1 MRTIS
6 ESLPREETFSHEALF
21 YAGAGEFVDRTA
33 PFIREG
39 LEANESVLVV
49 VNAERIE
56 MLRSE
61 LGGGADGVRFADMA
75 EVGQN
80 PARIIQAW
88 RDFVDEG
95 AGAPRRRR
103 GIGEPIW
110 AARSA
115 AELAE
120 CERHEALLNLAFAG
134 SPAWRLAC
142 PYDTQALKPS
152 VIEEAMRNHPVVV
165 AGGVPRPSATF
176 RGLAPIREPFDRPM
190 PEPPTA
196 SVELSFGE
204 EKLPAVRAFVAGA
217 AADSGLGPTRTEDLV
232 LAANEI
238 ATNSVRHGGGGGVLR
253 MWDEDKALVCEIRDA
268 GLIDRPLAGRQ
279 RPVPGQTSGFG
290 LWLANQLC
298 DLVQVRSSATGT
310 VVRLHMRP

>member
-1 MRTIS
+1 MKTTA
-6 ESLPREETFSHEALF
+6 ESLPREETFRHEALF
-21 YAGAGEFVDRTA
+21 YGGADEFVDRTA

-39 LEANESVLVV
+39 LEADESVLVV
-49 VNAERIE
+49 VNADKIE

-61 LGGGADGVRFADMA
+61 LGPGADAVRFADMA
-75 EVGQN
+75 EIGQN
-80 PARIIQAW
+80 PARIIPAW
-88 RDFVDEG
+88 RDFVDES
-95 AGAPRRRR
+95 AGSPRRRR

-110 AARSA
+110 ATRSA

-134 SPAWRLAC
+134 SPGWRLAC
-142 PYDTQALKPS
+142 PYDTRALEPS
-152 VIEEAMRNHPVVV
+152 VIEEAMRNHPVIVQ
-165 AGGVPRPSATF
+165 GGVPRRSATF
-176 RGLAPIREPFDRPM
+176 RGVAPEPFDRPM
-190 PEPPTA
+190 ADARGTP
-196 SVELSFGE
+196 VELAFGE
-204 EKLPAVRAFVAGA
+204 EMLPAVRGFVAGA
-217 AADSGLGPTRTEDLV
+217 AAESGLGPTRTEDLV

-253 MWDEDKALVCEIRDA
+253 MWEDEALVCEIRDA
-268 GLIDRPLAGRQ
+268 GLIDRPLAGRE